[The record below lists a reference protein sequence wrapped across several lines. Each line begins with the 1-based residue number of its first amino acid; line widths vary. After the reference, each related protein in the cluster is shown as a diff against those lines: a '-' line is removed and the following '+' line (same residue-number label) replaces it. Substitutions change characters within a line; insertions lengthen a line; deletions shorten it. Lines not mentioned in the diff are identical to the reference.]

1 MDLLSLDS
9 RSAEHAKPGQP
20 PHRPTALAERSLPAV
35 RYDVHG
41 KRHVDYRAVVALAAP
56 LFLNSAVQAVLSLTD
71 TWFIGRLSV
80 QAVAAMGA
88 TFFLVLVFLLLF
100 GGVGLAVQTLA
111 AQNYGAGRYAQAAKA
126 VWTGLYGVVL
136 VSPLF
141 IAVAFLGSALLA
153 PFHLDPGIER
163 LAVEYWWPR
172 LLGAP
177 FGIAFWAIT
186 GFFNGIGRTKV
197 TLAITAGI
205 ALLNAALNELFIF
218 RLGLGIAG
226 SAWATSCALFVGMA
240 AAAWIFLYP
249 GLREKFKCH
258 LMWHFD
264 AKALARTFVLGAP
277 MGLFAAVDLVGF
289 SLFQLM
295 QVQLGPVDG
304 AATQIV
310 MMLTSA
316 AFYPGLG
323 LALAGTTLVGQSIGA
338 GDKAWAMRLGTATI
352 MLAVVYMG
360 VVGIVLAAG
369 GPWLVPWFTSG
380 TDANTPAVVN
390 LGVKLLWIAAA
401 YQIFDALNMGSSF
414 CLRGA
419 GDVLTPTFALIF
431 LSWFGFVPLAHM
443 LSFAPG
449 QGWIDFL
456 PHYGHGAAG
465 GWTAAVAYISLLG
478 LLLFWRWRS
487 GAWRRIHVI

>member
-172 LLGAP
+172 CSARP
-177 FGIAFWAIT
+177 S
-186 GFFNGIGRTKV
+186 
-197 TLAITAGI
+197 
-205 ALLNAALNELFIF
+205 AL
-218 RLGLGIAG
+218 
-226 SAWATSCALFVGMA
+226 
-240 AAAWIFLYP
+240 
-249 GLREKFKCH
+249 
-258 LMWHFD
+258 
-264 AKALARTFVLGAP
+264 
-277 MGLFAAVDLVGF
+277 
-289 SLFQLM
+289 
-295 QVQLGPVDG
+295 
-304 AATQIV
+304 
-310 MMLTSA
+310 
-316 AFYPGLG
+316 
-323 LALAGTTLVGQSIGA
+323 
-338 GDKAWAMRLGTATI
+338 
-352 MLAVVYMG
+352 
-360 VVGIVLAAG
+360 
-369 GPWLVPWFTSG
+369 
-380 TDANTPAVVN
+380 
-390 LGVKLLWIAAA
+390 
-401 YQIFDALNMGSSF
+401 
-414 CLRGA
+414 
-419 GDVLTPTFALIF
+419 
-431 LSWFGFVPLAHM
+431 
-443 LSFAPG
+443 
-449 QGWIDFL
+449 
-456 PHYGHGAAG
+456 
-465 GWTAAVAYISLLG
+465 
-478 LLLFWRWRS
+478 RS
-487 GAWRRIHVI
+487 GRSRASSTASDAPR